1 MGGRGARRTLW
12 AFMVL
17 TLAPGGSLAQF
28 TVDSNGYGLGLM
40 ESVATAL
47 NSASLAL
54 ANSSAWPPQHDPLEE
69 VESYDYI
76 VIGAG
81 SAGSIVAS
89 RLSEGC
95 GARILLLEAG
105 QLPPLESEMFALSG
119 SLHQDE
125 RYMFLDRAEENPNCC
140 RAMKPPLGC
149 SWWHGRMM
157 GGTGAINGNIFIPS
171 TPRNF
176 DRWNSSLWSW
186 SAVQGSYR
194 RLLGELNLSY
204 FEVDRLNSKLAN
216 LVYSGVHEY
225 GIPKV
230 QKPLISGSS
239 YGYTHRVPVT
249 LNQARRASSG
259 RLYLAREGVNRRT
272 NLKVVRGA
280 EAQRILFQ
288 DNRAI
293 GVTYSLNSRLYTAR
307 ASREVISSAGTLN
320 SAKML
325 LLSGIGPREEL
336 QKWGIPLVK
345 DLPVGLNL
353 QDHGMLPLFLVFGRN
368 CEVNSTI
375 VGVGQPSDPL
385 SVTKYL
391 LESHQGPLATGLS
404 MMGFI
409 NARLP
414 KSRSAEPDLHVVA
427 HTLLPKGST
436 GSFGYLGFR
445 DELVEAQKDILQD
458 ADLLQ
463 IMGSL
468 LKPLAKS
475 RVLLRSR
482 NPSDSP
488 KIENHYGE
496 SPKDQETLLH
506 FVRFIQDLARTPS
519 FSRCGLHLW
528 LPPLPECQD
537 QPPDSDSYWLCY
549 IRSFYVGAWHS
560 VGTCRLGQG
569 GVVDERLRVRGIRGL
584 RVVDASI
591 MPELP
596 AGNTNGPAMIIGER
610 AAQLIL
616 EDRRENNEVFQQ
628 S

>member
-1 MGGRGARRTLW
+1 
-12 AFMVL
+12 
-17 TLAPGGSLAQF
+17 F
-28 TVDSNGYGLGLM
+28 TVDSNGYGLSLM
-40 ESVATAL
+40 EAVASAL
-47 NSASLAL
+47 DSASLAL
-54 ANSSAWPPQHDPLEE
+54 ANSSAWPLQHDPPQEE
-69 VESYDYI
+69 EAYDYI
-76 VIGAG
+76 VVGAG

-89 RLSEGC
+89 RLSEAC

-105 QLPPLESEMFALSG
+105 DLPPLESEMFGLSG

-125 RYMFLDRAEENPNCC
+125 RYMFLDRAEVNPNCC

-157 GGTGAINGNIFIPS
+157 GGTGAINGNIFIPG

-176 DRWNSSLWSW
+176 DSWNSSFWSW
-186 SAVQGSYR
+186 SEVQKSYR
-194 RLLGELNLSY
+194 RLLGTLNLSY

-216 LVYSGVHEY
+216 LVYSAVHEF

-230 QKPLISGSS
+230 QRPLIAGSS

-259 RLYLAREGVNRRT
+259 RLYLARDGVNRRP

-280 EAQRILFQ
+280 EAQRILFK

-293 GVTYSLNSRLYTAR
+293 GVAYSWNSRLYTAR
-307 ASREVISSAGTLN
+307 AAREVISSAGTVN
-320 SAKML
+320 SAKL
-325 LLSGIGPREEL
+325 LLFSGIGPREEL
-336 QKWGIPLVK
+336 KKWGIPLIK

-353 QDHGMLPLFLVFGRN
+353 QDHGMLPLYLVFGSK
-368 CEVNSTI
+368 CEVNSTL
-375 VGVGQPSDPL
+375 VGVSQTTAPL

-391 LESHQGPLATGLS
+391 LESQQGPLATGFS

-409 NARLP
+409 NSRMP
-414 KSRSAEPDLHVVA
+414 KSRTAEPDLHVVA
-427 HTLLPKGST
+427 HTLLPKGSS

-445 DELVEAQKDILQD
+445 DELVQAQKDILQGS
-458 ADLLQ
+458 DLLQ

-468 LKPLAKS
+468 LKPLARG
-475 RVLLRSR
+475 RVRLRSR
-482 NPSDSP
+482 SPSDSP

-496 SPKDQETLLH
+496 NPIDQQALLH
-506 FVRFIQDLARTPS
+506 FVRFVQDLTRTPS
-519 FSRCGLHLW
+519 FSHCGLRLW
-528 LPPLPECQD
+528 LPPLPECD
-537 QPPDSDSYWLCY
+537 KYLPDSDDYWLCY

-569 GVVDERLRVRGIRGL
+569 GVVDERLRVQGVKAL

-591 MPELP
+591 MPQLP

-610 AAQLIL
+610 GAQLIL

-628 S
+628 C

>member
-1 MGGRGARRTLW
+1 
-12 AFMVL
+12 
-17 TLAPGGSLAQF
+17 F
-28 TVDSNGYGLGLM
+28 TVDSNGYGLSLM
-40 ESVATAL
+40 EAVASAL
-47 NSASLAL
+47 DSASLAL
-54 ANSSAWPPQHDPLEE
+54 ANSSAWPLQHEPPQEE
-69 VESYDYI
+69 ESYDYI
-76 VIGAG
+76 VIGSG

-89 RLSEGC
+89 RLSETC

-105 QLPPLESEMFALSG
+105 DLPPLESEMFGLSG

-125 RYMFLDRAEENPNCC
+125 RYMFLDRAEVNPNCC

-176 DRWNSSLWSW
+176 DSWNSSLWSW
-186 SAVQGSYR
+186 SEVQKSYR
-194 RLLGELNLSY
+194 RLLGTLNLSY

-216 LVYSGVHEY
+216 LVYSAVHEF

-230 QKPLISGSS
+230 QRPLIAGSS

-259 RLYLAREGVNRRT
+259 RLYLARDGVNRRP

-280 EAQRILFQ
+280 EAQRILFK

-307 ASREVISSAGTLN
+307 ASREVIISAGTIN
-320 SAKML
+320 SAKLL

-336 QKWGIPLVK
+336 QKWGIPLIK

-353 QDHGMLPLFLVFGRN
+353 QDHGMLPLYLVFGSN
-368 CEVNSTI
+368 CQVNSTL
-375 VGVGQPSDPL
+375 VGVRQPTAPV

-391 LESHQGPLATGLS
+391 LESQQGPLATGFS

-409 NARLP
+409 NSRMP
-414 KSRSAEPDLHVVA
+414 KSRTAEPDLHVVA
-427 HTLLPKGST
+427 HTLLPKGSS

-445 DELVEAQKDILQD
+445 DELVQAQKDILQG

-468 LKPLAKS
+468 LKPLARG
-475 RVLLRSR
+475 RVRLRSR

-488 KIENHYGE
+488 RIENHYGE
-496 SPKDQETLLH
+496 NPIDQQVLLH
-506 FVRFIQDLARTPS
+506 FVRFVQNLTGTPS
-519 FSRCGLHLW
+519 FSHCGLRLW
-528 LPPLPECQD
+528 LPPLPECNKYL
-537 QPPDSDSYWLCY
+537 PDSDDFWLCY

-560 VGTCRLGQG
+560 VGTCRLGKVGKG
-569 GVVDERLRVRGIRGL
+569 GVVDERLRVQGVTAL

-591 MPELP
+591 MPQLP

-610 AAQLIL
+610 GAQLIL
-616 EDRRENNEVFQQ
+616 EDRQENNEVFQQ
-628 S
+628 C